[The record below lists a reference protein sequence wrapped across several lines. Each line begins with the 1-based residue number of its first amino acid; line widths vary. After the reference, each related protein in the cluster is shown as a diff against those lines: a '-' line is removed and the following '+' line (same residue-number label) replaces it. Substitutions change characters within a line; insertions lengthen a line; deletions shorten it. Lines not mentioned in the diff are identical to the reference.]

1 MCVIMYFLKHV
12 RGNGA
17 NETMFNMPLT
27 LQLVHICTTTK
38 IVTQINLYAQITK
51 CNC

>member
-1 MCVIMYFLKHV
+1 MYFLKHV

-17 NETMFNMPLT
+17 SETMFNMPLT
-27 LQLVHICTTTK
+27 LQLITYVRTTTK
-38 IVTQINLYAQITK
+38 IITQINLYVQITK